1 MQAATYSMPPLAS
14 FHLIRYPRSAAP
26 EGLSRIGLDR
36 PELRRTPGLRFWKL
50 LGTGR
55 GATMTVGADL
65 RRWALFA
72 VWDDEHALDAFLAA
86 SPIARRWNDLAREQW
101 HVRLATLRAH
111 GAWGGGNPLAG
122 LASRDAGAAVT
133 LAGLASRDAGAAVT
147 LAGPAPSENPASS
160 PASAANPR
168 GPARSGNLAWPPAS
182 AANPRGP
189 ARSGNPAWPPASAA
203 NPRGPA
209 RPGNPAS
216 PPASAANPRGPARP
230 GNPAAPPAPAAN
242 AAPPVPSGDP
252 MPPPAEATADEPI
265 AILTRATIRPTRM
278 LRFYRAIDPPAQQLV
293 RSAGLL
299 ASVGVGELPIG
310 CQATF
315 SLWRSLADAQD
326 FAYRSHA
333 HSEVV
338 RRTRE
343 EDWYSEELFAR
354 FRPYGSTGTWNGADP
369 LARPWEHG
377 AAPLSGLGP

>member
-14 FHLIRYPRSAAP
+14 FHLIRYPRAAAP

-72 VWDDEHALDAFLAA
+72 VWDDEYALDAFLAA

-101 HVRLATLRAH
+101 HVRLVTLRAH
-111 GAWGGGNPLAG
+111 GAWGGANPLAG
-122 LASRDAGAAVT
+122 LAPRDAGAA
-133 LAGLASRDAGAAVT
+133 GA
-147 LAGPAPSENPASS
+147 LGGSAPSRNPPTS
-160 PASAANPR
+160 PTSAANP
-168 GPARSGNLAWPPAS
+168 GD
-182 AANPRGP
+182 P
-189 ARSGNPAWPPASAA
+189 ARSGNPMAPSATA
-203 NPRGPA
+203 TPDR
-209 RPGNPAS
+209 
-216 PPASAANPRGPARP
+216 
-230 GNPAAPPAPAAN
+230 PAA
-242 AAPPVPSGDP
+242 
-252 MPPPAEATADEPI
+252 TLDEPV

-278 LRFYRAIDPPAQQLV
+278 LRFYRAIDPPARQLV
-293 RSAGLL
+293 HSPGLL

-310 CQATF
+310 RQATF
-315 SLWRSLADAQD
+315 SLWRSLADAQN

-343 EDWYSEELFAR
+343 ENWYSEELFAR
-354 FRPYGSTGTWNGADP
+354 FRPYGSTGLWNGADP
-369 LARPWEHG
+369 LARPQG
-377 AAPLSGLGP
+377 TTGIDDAAAPLSP